1 MIAHHVMK
9 ANATPDHQVSHETA
23 AASGLVRSLGG
34 RFSSELG
41 INVAGG
47 DRKELF
53 KWFLAAILFG
63 ARISQT
69 LATRTYSE
77 FSKHNLLSPQSLLR
91 RGWDGLVEV
100 LDAGGYVRYD
110 FKTATKLLDVSRALV
125 NRYAGNLDQLH
136 RDAADSRDLEQR
148 LKGLAKGIG
157 DVTVNIFLR
166 ELRGVWRKA
175 EPLPSELVL
184 TAARDL
190 RFVPRSLR
198 DPRRGLELL
207 KNAWTAEG
215 NEIEEF
221 PDFEAALVRHGLEL
235 RRRASRSVASHASR

>member
-1 MIAHHVMK
+1 MK
-9 ANATPDHQVSHETA
+9 AKAQPEHQVPSETA

-41 INVAGG
+41 IDVVGG
-47 DRKELF
+47 DQRELF

-110 FKTATKLLDVSRALV
+110 FKTATKLLEVSRALV
-125 NRYAGNLDQLH
+125 DRYAGDLDQVH
-136 RDAADSRDLEQR
+136 RAATDSQDLEQR

-166 ELRGVWRKA
+166 ELRGVWPKA

-184 TAARDL
+184 MAARNL
-190 RFVPRSLR
+190 RFVPRSLKDR
-198 DPRRGLELL
+198 RRGLDEL
-207 KNAWTAEG
+207 KNVWTAEG
-215 NEIEEF
+215 NQIEEF

-235 RRRASRSVASHASR
+235 RRRASRSIASRASR